1 MNKISRKSLL
11 LSLLFAPLAQVASA
25 AAAPATEESL
35 DEVVVNGAKL
45 NELLQEMVKVENK
58 FFKRYNELNTND
70 DFDTHCA
77 METRAGTAI
86 RRRYCHVGYQEKAL
100 QVEGQDYALFL
111 INNFSFDQGS
121 TGGTTYKLN
130 NEPPTL
136 VGAPPVAA
144 SVTIE
149 ARRKDYQ
156 QNVREVVA
164 QHPELLELLRERDAL
179 GKRYEA
185 GRRKLWG
192 VKRTPAEE
200 AATAAPV
207 TP

>member
-1 MNKISRKSLL
+1 MNGTPRHSLL
-11 LSLLFAPLAQVASA
+11 LCLLFAPLAPGASA
-25 AAAPATEESL
+25 PAAPATQESL
-35 DEVVVNGAKL
+35 DEVIVNGAKL
-45 NELLQEMVKVENK
+45 NELLQEMVKVEDK

-111 INNFSFDQGS
+111 INNFDFGLGTS
-121 TGGTTYKLN
+121 GGTTYKRGTD
-130 NEPPTL
+130 PPTL

-144 SVTIE
+144 ALTIE
-149 ARRKDYQ
+149 GRRKDYQ
-156 QNVREVVA
+156 QNVRGIVA
-164 QHPELLELLRERDAL
+164 QHPELLELLRERDEL

-185 GRRKLWG
+185 GRRAVWG
-192 VKRTPAEE
+192 SKRPPAE
-200 AATAAPV
+200 ATTAAPV
-207 TP
+207 KP